1 MPKLA
6 TKMTDKKLRSLT
18 KDTSCGVVPGLI
30 VVVRKLADGS
40 FGKYFSLLYTSNGK
54 RIKYNLGAY
63 PSLSLSAAFEKA
75 QKYREMLD
83 AGEDP
88 EKAIKEKK
96 LANVFKT
103 GMTVEQLVWKWIE
116 FETARGKWDKNA
128 DKTKDVAW
136 SGFFKNHFK
145 KELRQ
150 LPVVQLTPEILA
162 AHFSEK
168 WMTMVDTPER
178 ILSDLKNAIDWGVRQ
193 RLIPPMSE
201 NPARISGG
209 RLGDLLPLE
218 RPSATNR
225 PALHPNDIP
234 DFFVA
239 LADLI
244 PTSQAA
250 RCLAY
255 AILTAARNSTARES
269 TWNEIVLED
278 PLGPYQLI
286 ARSRMKIKGTVLPF
300 DRKTPLSKEAIGL
313 LKTAPRF
320 SNDVIE
326 DRKDWC
332 FPNIRLGRLEPIS
345 EDSLTKTI
353 KDMHARKKK
362 IDKTGWVDENVKTNT
377 GLPRRVTP
385 HGLARASFKT
395 WANDSTRYKHPK
407 FDRFV
412 LESCLDHR
420 HEKYACAYDREQS
433 MGEMREVF
441 DEWGKYCYSKLT
453 KEQKLRLGVAQ

>member
-96 LANVFKT
+96 LANIFKT
-103 GMTVEQLVWKWIE
+103 SMTVEQLVWKWIE

-168 WMTMVDTPER
+168 WQTMVDTPER
-178 ILSDLKNAIDWGVRQ
+178 ILSDLKNAIDWG
-193 RLIPPMSE
+193 
-201 NPARISGG
+201 
-209 RLGDLLPLE
+209 
-218 RPSATNR
+218 
-225 PALHPNDIP
+225 
-234 DFFVA
+234 
-239 LADLI
+239 
-244 PTSQAA
+244 
-250 RCLAY
+250 
-255 AILTAARNSTARES
+255 
-269 TWNEIVLED
+269 
-278 PLGPYQLI
+278 
-286 ARSRMKIKGTVLPF
+286 
-300 DRKTPLSKEAIGL
+300 
-313 LKTAPRF
+313 
-320 SNDVIE
+320 
-326 DRKDWC
+326 
-332 FPNIRLGRLEPIS
+332 
-345 EDSLTKTI
+345 DSS
-353 KDMHARKKK
+353 K
-362 IDKTGWVDENVKTNT
+362 IDSAD
-377 GLPRRVTP
+377 
-385 HGLARASFKT
+385 A
-395 WANDSTRYKHPK
+395 
-407 FDRFV
+407 
-412 LESCLDHR
+412 
-420 HEKYACAYDREQS
+420 
-433 MGEMREVF
+433 
-441 DEWGKYCYSKLT
+441 
-453 KEQKLRLGVAQ
+453 